1 VPASPTPQVAI
12 GRAIGLRRRDLDLSQ
27 ETLAHAVGLSVRGL
41 RKIEAGGNPTWRTAD
56 TIARALGWSL
66 AELALRADEL
76 ETEDRRP
83 TDEPLRPPD

>member
-12 GRAIGLRRRDLDLSQ
+12 GRAIGLRRRDLGLSQ

-41 RKIEAGGNPTWRTAD
+41 RKIETGGNPTLRTAD

-66 AELALRADEL
+66 AELVLRADEL
-76 ETEDRRP
+76 ETEDRKP
-83 TDEPLRPPD
+83 TNEPLRPPD